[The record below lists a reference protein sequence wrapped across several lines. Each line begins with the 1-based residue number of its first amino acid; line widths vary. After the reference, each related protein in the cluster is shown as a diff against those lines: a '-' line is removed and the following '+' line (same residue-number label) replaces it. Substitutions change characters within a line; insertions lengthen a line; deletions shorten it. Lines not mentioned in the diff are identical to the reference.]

1 MFSRLALR
9 VAATWSGQKIVVD
22 SSPPNKLVLESLH
35 PSRSTALAIP
45 AGGWSSSSAAQFL
58 VASTLFA
65 ADIAATQ
72 LALLFSFWTRML
84 LRPVW
89 AFEITANM
97 KFEMAVGLLLL
108 PVAGALLGLY
118 PGYRVAGVERLRRR
132 VISLAIAFAA
142 LVIWDRI
149 VQGGDWSRGL
159 LIFVFFYLLAL
170 VPLLSWIV
178 RTAAIA
184 GGMWGAPVLILGAG
198 RTGARVVEILKSER
212 GIGMVPMAFLDDD
225 PRKVGV
231 TVQGVPVL
239 GPLSM
244 AFQMREDVNSVVVAL
259 PSSPK
264 LKWLLDA
271 LPYPTVIMVPNLQGL
286 QSLWIAPRDLG
297 GVLALELRRN
307 LQSWRSQFIKR
318 TSDLIMAS
326 LLLLFTLPLLLT
338 CAIAVKLASPSGP
351 VFYRQ
356 QRIGRDGGP
365 FSILKLRSMVPDA
378 DTRLMEYLN
387 SNPEAREEWRRYV
400 KLKNDPRLIPL
411 VGKWLRKSSIDELPQ
426 LINVLRGDMSLIGP
440 RPFNQN
446 DVPHYAPQFL
456 ELRHSV
462 RPGLTGLWQVEARND
477 ASHDIREQLDTYY
490 IRNWSLWLD
499 FWILLRTP
507 RAVLSARGAF

>member
-1 MFSRLALR
+1 
-9 VAATWSGQKIVVD
+9 VVD
-22 SSPPNKLVLESLH
+22 SSPPNKLAFDALH
-35 PSRSTALAIP
+35 LRRAP
-45 AGGWSSSSAAQFL
+45 AGAILAGRRSGSSATHLL
-58 VASTLFA
+58 VAGTLMA

-72 LALLFSFWTRML
+72 LALLCAVWTRTL
-84 LRPVW
+84 QRAPW
-89 AFEITANM
+89 PFEIPASM
-97 KFEMAVGLLLL
+97 KFEIAVGLLLL
-108 PVAGALLGLY
+108 PIAGALLGLY
-118 PGYRVAGVERLRRR
+118 PGYRMTGVEKLRRR
-132 VISLAIAFAA
+132 MISLGIVFAA
-142 LVIWDRI
+142 LVMWDRI

-159 LIFVFFYLLAL
+159 LIFVFVYLVVL

-178 RTAAIA
+178 RTGAIA

-198 RTGARVVEILKSER
+198 RTGERVVEILKAER
-212 GIGMVPMAFLDDD
+212 DIGMVPVAFLDDD
-225 PRKVGV
+225 PRKIGT
-231 TVQGVPVL
+231 TVLGLPVL
-239 GPLSM
+239 GPISM
-244 AFQMREDVNSVVVAL
+244 AFELREDVNTVVVAL

-264 LKWLLDA
+264 LKWLLDG
-271 LPYPTVIMVPNLQGL
+271 LPFPTVIMVPNLQGL

-326 LLLLFTLPLLLT
+326 LLLLFTLPLLII
-338 CAIAVKLASPSGP
+338 CALAVKMASPGGP

-356 QRIGRDGGP
+356 QRIGLDGRP

-378 DTRLMEYLN
+378 DARLMECLN
-387 SNPEAREEWRRYV
+387 SNPQAREEWRRFV

-426 LINVLRGDMSLIGP
+426 LINVVRGDMSLIGP

-446 DVPHYAPQFL
+446 DVPHYATQFL

-477 ASHDIREQLDTYY
+477 ASHAIREQLDTYY

-499 FWILLRTP
+499 FWVLLRTP
-507 RAVLSARGAF
+507 RAVISARGAF

>member
-1 MFSRLALR
+1 MM
-9 VAATWSGQKIVVD
+9 
-22 SSPPNKLVLESLH
+22 SLD
-35 PSRSTALAIP
+35 IGP
-45 AGGWSSSSAAQFL
+45 A
-58 VASTLFA
+58 
-65 ADIAATQ
+65 
-72 LALLFSFWTRML
+72 
-84 LRPVW
+84 
-89 AFEITANM
+89 M
-97 KFEMAVGLLLL
+97 KFEIALGLLLF

-118 PGYRVAGVERLRRR
+118 PGYRMTGVERLRRR
-132 VISLAIAFAA
+132 MISLGIVFAA
-142 LVIWDRI
+142 LVMWDRI
-149 VQGGDWSRGL
+149 VQGADWSRGV
-159 LIFVFFYLLAL
+159 LIFVFIYLTVL

-184 GGMWGAPVLILGAG
+184 GGLWGVSVLILGAG
-198 RTGARVVEILKSER
+198 RTGERVVEILKAER
-212 GIGMVPMAFLDDD
+212 DIGMVPVAFLDDD
-225 PRKVGV
+225 PRKIGT
-231 TVQGVPVL
+231 TVLGLPVL
-239 GPLSM
+239 GPVSM
-244 AFQMREDVNSVVVAL
+244 AFQLREDVNAVVVAL

-264 LKWLLDA
+264 LKWLLDG
-271 LPYPTVIMVPNLQGL
+271 LPFPTVIMVPNLQGL

-326 LLLLFTLPLLLT
+326 LLLLFTLPLLIT
-338 CAIAVKLASPSGP
+338 CALAVKLASPGGP

-356 QRIGRDGGP
+356 QRIGLDGRP

-378 DTRLMEYLN
+378 DARLMEHLN
-387 SNPEAREEWRRYV
+387 NNAEAREEWRRFV
-400 KLKNDPRLIPL
+400 KLKNDPRLIPV
-411 VGKWLRKSSIDELPQ
+411 VGKWLRKSSVDELPQ
-426 LINVLRGDMSLIGP
+426 LINVVRGDMSLIGP

-499 FWILLRTP
+499 FWVLLRTP
-507 RAVLSARGAF
+507 RAVISARGAF

>member
-1 MFSRLALR
+1 M
-9 VAATWSGQKIVVD
+9 
-22 SSPPNKLVLESLH
+22 
-35 PSRSTALAIP
+35 
-45 AGGWSSSSAAQFL
+45 
-58 VASTLFA
+58 FA

-72 LALLFSFWTRML
+72 LALLFSVWTRML
-84 LRPVW
+84 LRPMELQ
-89 AFEITANM
+89 AAM
-97 KFEMAVGLLLL
+97 KFELALALLLL
-108 PVAGALLGLY
+108 PVTTALLGLY
-118 PGYRVAGVERLRRR
+118 PGYRITGVERLRRR
-132 VISLAIAFAA
+132 VISLGIVFAA

-159 LIFVFFYLLAL
+159 LIFVPFYLTLL
-170 VPLLSWIV
+170 VPLFSWIV
-178 RTAAIA
+178 RTGAIA

-198 RTGARVVEILKSER
+198 RTGERVLQILRAER
-212 GIGMVPMAFLDDD
+212 DMGMVPVAFLDDD
-225 PRKVGV
+225 PRKIGG
-231 TVQGVPVL
+231 TVQGLPVL
-239 GPLSM
+239 GPTSM
-244 AFQMREDVNSVVVAL
+244 AFQLRDELNTVVVAL

-264 LKWLLDA
+264 LKWLLDG
-271 LPYPTVIMVPNLQGL
+271 LPFPTVIMVPNLQGL

-318 TSDLIMAS
+318 TSDLIMSS

-338 CAIAVKLASPSGP
+338 CALAVKVASPRGP

-356 QRIGRDGGP
+356 QRIGRDGRP
-365 FSILKLRSMVPDA
+365 FWILKLRSMVPDA
-378 DTRLMEYLN
+378 DARLMEHLN
-387 SNPEAREEWRRYV
+387 SNAEAREEWRRYV

-446 DVPHYAPQFL
+446 DVPHYAAQFL

-507 RAVLSARGAF
+507 RAVISTRGAF